1 MPRRRRNAAAPG
13 SCPMTAVRLL
23 KNGQEA
29 FPAMFQAVDRAT
41 KNIALEMYIL
51 SDDATGRAFRERLLR
66 AALRG
71 VDVMVL
77 VDSWGS
83 WQLSDAFWDPL
94 RSAGGQVRWF
104 HPITKGL
111 LPFRNHRK
119 MLLVD
124 DQTAYLGGMNVADE
138 YYAGSSGNA
147 PWRDNMLEIDG
158 ADAAQLRDSFRLMW
172 EKAELPL
179 HRALLRIGGSPAP
192 AFPSRMVTFL
202 ESGPEDP
209 QRPVRRMYRQ
219 LIGSARSSIDLA
231 MGYFY
236 PHGRLLRALRRAVR
250 RGVRVRLLFPLKT
263 DLPVT
268 RWAARGLY
276 GRMLRAGVEVWE
288 YQPVMMHAKLAIA
301 DNAVIAGSANLDIR
315 SGMINYELVALVN
328 DAALAA
334 RARSDFEEDL
344 RQSVRIDLQAWR
356 RRPMLQKLKERLSYC
371 ILARGDIL
379 LSRTR
384 FARWMR

>member
-1 MPRRRRNAAAPG
+1 MN
-13 SCPMTAVRLL
+13 AVRLL

-29 FPAMFQAVDRAT
+29 FPAMFHAMERAET
-41 KNIALEMYIL
+41 SIALEMYIV
-51 SDDATGRAFRERLLR
+51 SDDNTGRAFRDRLVH

-71 VDVMVL
+71 VAVKVL

-83 WQLSDAFWDPL
+83 WQLPDSFWTPL
-94 RSAGGQVRWF
+94 RSAGGLVRWF

-124 DQTAYLGGMNVADE
+124 DRKAYIGGINIADE
-138 YYAGSSGNA
+138 YFTGSDGDA
-147 PWRDNMLEIDG
+147 PWRDNVLEIDG
-158 ADAAQLRDSFRLMW
+158 PDAARLRGSFEQMW
-172 EKAELPL
+172 DKAELPL
-179 HRALLRIGGSPAP
+179 RRLVLRIGATPPLSI
-192 AFPSRMVTFL
+192 PSRTVTFL

-209 QRPVRRMYRQ
+209 RRPVRRMYR
-219 LIGSARSSIDLA
+219 LLVRTAHKSIDLA

-236 PHGRLLRALRRAVR
+236 PQGRLLRALRRAVR
-250 RGVRVRLLFPLKT
+250 RGVRIRLLFPQKT
-263 DLPVT
+263 DIPIT

-276 GRMLRAGVEVWE
+276 GRLLRAGVEVWE
-288 YQPVMMHAKLAIA
+288 YVPTMMHAKLAIA
-301 DNAVIAGSANLDIR
+301 DNSVIAGSANLDIR

-328 DAALAA
+328 DAALAS

-344 RQSVRIDLQAWR
+344 LHSVRIELGAWR
-356 RRPMLQKLKERLSYC
+356 RRPILQKLKERISFC

-384 FARWMR
+384 FAKWMR